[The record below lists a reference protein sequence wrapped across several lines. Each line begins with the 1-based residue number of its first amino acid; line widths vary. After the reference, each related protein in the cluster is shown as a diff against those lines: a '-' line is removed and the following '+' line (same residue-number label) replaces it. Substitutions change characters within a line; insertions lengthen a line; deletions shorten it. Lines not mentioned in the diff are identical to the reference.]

1 VRCPGDP
8 RTNLRRTLAALA
20 ARLGTDELRALVL
33 IASRAWLGQ
42 ARYGRLD
49 VARDRRD
56 FTHEALEEVADA
68 LFYIGADLLRRER
81 GRRRAAGS
89 AARSTT

>member
-1 VRCPGDP
+1 MRCPGDP